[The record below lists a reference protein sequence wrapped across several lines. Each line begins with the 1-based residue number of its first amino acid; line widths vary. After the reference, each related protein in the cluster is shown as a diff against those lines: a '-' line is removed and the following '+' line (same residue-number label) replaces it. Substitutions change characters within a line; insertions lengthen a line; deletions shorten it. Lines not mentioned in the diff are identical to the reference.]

1 MAETPKDVLALA
13 KDSGVKIV
21 DLRFCDLPGLMQHF
35 SMPVSELTEDSFA
48 DGFGFDGSSIRGFQ
62 AIHESDMLLM
72 PDPTTAVLDP
82 FREVPTLQM
91 HCFVTDPLTRE
102 NYSRDP
108 RYIARKAEGN
118 LRATGGADVSYGGP
132 E

>member
-1 MAETPKDVLALA
+1 MAETPKDVLALG

-62 AIHESDMLLM
+62 AIHESDMLLI
-72 PDPTTAVLDP
+72 PDPTTAVLAP
-82 FREVPTLQM
+82 FRDVP
-91 HCFVTDPLTRE
+91 PLLMT
-102 NYSRDP
+102 SFIDAP
-108 RYIARKAEGN
+108 
-118 LRATGGADVSYGGP
+118 TPPQTSSTP
-132 E
+132 

>member
-62 AIHESDMLLM
+62 AIHESDMLLI
-72 PDPTTAVLDP
+72 PDPDTPHKQPLPPPQNPTTTTHLSP
-82 FREVPTLQM
+82 PPPP
-91 HCFVTDPLTRE
+91 H
-102 NYSRDP
+102 
-108 RYIARKAEGN
+108 
-118 LRATGGADVSYGGP
+118 
-132 E
+132 